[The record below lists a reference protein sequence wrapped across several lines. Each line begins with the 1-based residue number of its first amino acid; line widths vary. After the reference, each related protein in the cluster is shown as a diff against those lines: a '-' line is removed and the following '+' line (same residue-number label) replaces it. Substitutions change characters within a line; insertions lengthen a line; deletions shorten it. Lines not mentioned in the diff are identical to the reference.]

1 MAWYHIPGNEQ
12 DVVVSSR
19 VRFARNLSGIPFAS
33 RMDATSANQVISVV
47 GDILSHGG
55 FTATDFADITPTAAY
70 AMVEQHYASPAFV
83 KVSLPHVLYVNQP
96 CNLSVMLCEEDH
108 IRLQC
113 IQSGLAL
120 RVAYE
125 GASKIEQMLDERLT
139 FAFDEKLGYLT
150 HCPTNLGSGM
160 RASAMMFL
168 PMLGETGRMDAMIAG
183 LEALGVSVR
192 GAFGE
197 GTAASGHL
205 YQLSNR
211 ITLGADEEET
221 IEGLERV
228 VSQVMKSERDLRGA
242 VSGKAYDRLCDQ
254 IMRSL
259 GALRYARMLSA
270 GEMLSLLS
278 YVRLGVAMGIL
289 DDVKIPTLTT
299 LLIEGMPAMLAQSC
313 QTPPESDHARDLLR
327 ASMVREKLKVGA

>member
-33 RMDATSANQVISVV
+33 KMDANIAAQVIDTV
-47 GDILSHGG
+47 GPILAQGG
-55 FTATDFADITPTAAY
+55 FAKTDFQTVSRMTAY

-83 KVSLPHVLYVNQP
+83 KVSLPHALYVNEP

-113 IQSGLAL
+113 IQPGFAL
-120 RVAYE
+120 RVAHE
-125 GASKIEQMLDERLT
+125 GASKIEQMLDQHIS
-139 FAFDEKLGYLT
+139 FAFDDALGYLT

-160 RASAMMFL
+160 RASVMMFL
-168 PMLGETGRMDAMIAG
+168 PMLTTSGRMESMAG
-183 LEALGVSVR
+183 YLESVGFSVR

-197 GTAASGHL
+197 GTGAEGHL

-211 ITLGADEEET
+211 LTLGVGEEE
-221 IEGLERV
+221 ILSGLESM
-228 VSQVMKSERDLRGA
+228 VSHVMQAERDLRGR
-242 VSGKAYDRLCDQ
+242 VSGKNYDRLCDE
-254 IMRSL
+254 IKRSL
-259 GALRYARMLSA
+259 GTLRYAHIMSG
-270 GEMLSLLS
+270 GELLSLLS
-278 YVRLGVAMGIL
+278 YVRLGVCMGII

-299 LLIEGMPAMLAQSC
+299 LLVEAMPATLSLSAK
-313 QTPPESDHARDLLR
+313 TPPESEHQRDLLR
-327 ASMVREKLKVGA
+327 ATFVKEKLNV